1 MTKLN
6 WGIIGL
12 GTIAQKFA
20 KAIAE
25 TSNSKLLAVAS
36 NNNQKLENFKK
47 QFCIEARFAY
57 KNYEDLINC
66 KDIDIV
72 YIALPNSFH
81 FFWINECIRNNKKIL
96 VEKPATVNFE
106 EIEIIKK
113 NLLNKDIFFGEA
125 FMYRHHPQIDF
136 VLELINNNEIGSL
149 ISMESSFGVNI
160 LTKKKFLFFKK
171 KKKMNKNDRKF
182 NKKLGGGCILD
193 LGCYPT
199 SFSLLINSINNK
211 IDKFNFSLSNI
222 SKDISETGI
231 DIHSSVELLFKN
243 GFKSKVETSFKKDIG
258 SKSVIKGNK
267 GKIIINDTWKGN
279 DSVVLKKEDKYQVR
293 NFDKNKSVYFYQIEQ
308 ISKNILSG
316 HKKVLYP
323 GMDFEETLF
332 NMKIIDNWIN
342 E

>member
-81 FFWINECIRNNKKIL
+81 FLWINECIRNNKNIL

-171 KKKMNKNDRKF
+171 KKKI
-182 NKKLGGGCILD
+182 NKKKKN
-193 LGCYPT
+193 
-199 SFSLLINSINNK
+199 LI
-211 IDKFNFSLSNI
+211 
-222 SKDISETGI
+222 
-231 DIHSSVELLFKN
+231 
-243 GFKSKVETSFKKDIG
+243 KK
-258 SKSVIKGNK
+258 
-267 GKIIINDTWKGN
+267 
-279 DSVVLKKEDKYQVR
+279 
-293 NFDKNKSVYFYQIEQ
+293 
-308 ISKNILSG
+308 
-316 HKKVLYP
+316 
-323 GMDFEETLF
+323 
-332 NMKIIDNWIN
+332 
-342 E
+342 